1 VIEINKILFLY
12 EIINLN
18 QIKMELNQSNPRN
31 SGLKAAVVVLALLL
45 MGSLAYVYKLNQD
58 KSEVDSSLS
67 KTMTEKEKFQSE
79 LEAKIAEY
87 DTAIADNT
95 ALKGE
100 LEEEQAKIV
109 ELLEKIKKSN
119 GSVAELSKYK
129 NEYVKLKREM
139 DNLIAENNVL
149 KENNTKLTKNLDST
163 VVVLTNARTA
173 NDTLVAKNENLT
185 KTVEK
190 AQKLSVLNLTTLAVK
205 QRSSGKQIDTDKAT
219 RADVLKIS
227 FTIAE
232 NQVAKTGDRT
242 YFVQVIDSKNNVLGD
257 KKTEAFGTTYLP
269 YSFQKTVKYENKTV
283 QVQEDLPVKSIS
295 AGTYF
300 VNVFDK
306 NGDIVSKNSFQLR

>member
-1 VIEINKILFLY
+1 
-12 EIINLN
+12 
-18 QIKMELNQSNPRN
+18 MDLNQSNSKN
-31 SGLKAAVVVLALLL
+31 SGLKVMVLLLVLLL
-45 MGSLAYVYKLNQD
+45 MGSLAYVYKLKQD
-58 KSEVDSSLS
+58 NEAVETSLS
-67 KTMTEKEKFQSE
+67 KTLSEKEKFAAE
-79 LEAKIAEY
+79 LESKIAEY
-87 DTAIADNT
+87 DIAIADNT

-100 LEEEQAKIV
+100 LEEEQAKIM

-129 NEYVKLKREM
+129 SEYVKLKREM

-163 VVVLTNARTA
+163 NVVLTNAKTS
-173 NDTLVAKNENLT
+173 NDTLVAKNQNLS

-190 AQKLSVLNLTTLAVK
+190 AQRLSVLNLTTLAVK
-205 QRSSGKQIDTDKAT
+205 QKSSGKQINTDKASK
-219 RADVLKIS
+219 ADVLKIG

-242 YFVQVIDSKNNVLGD
+242 YYVQVIDSKNNVLGE
-257 KKTEAFGTTYLP
+257 KKTESFGTTYLP
-269 YSFQKTVKYENKTV
+269 YSFQKTIKYENKTV
-283 QVQEDLPVKSIS
+283 QVQEDLSVKNII

-306 NGDIVSKNSFQLR
+306 KGDLVSKSSFQLK

>member
-1 VIEINKILFLY
+1 
-12 EIINLN
+12 
-18 QIKMELNQSNPRN
+18 MELNQSNPRN

-67 KTMTEKEKFQSE
+67 KTLTEKEKFQAE
-79 LEAKIAEY
+79 LEAKITEY
-87 DTAIADNT
+87 DNAIADNT

-100 LEEEQAKIV
+100 LEEEQAKIM

-119 GSVAELSKYK
+119 GSIAELSKYK
-129 NEYVKLKREM
+129 NEFVKLKREM
-139 DNLIAENNVL
+139 DNLIAENNIL

-163 VVVLTNARTA
+163 VVVLSNARTA
-173 NDTLVAKNENLT
+173 NDTLVAKNENLA

-205 QRSSGKQIDTDKAT
+205 QKGSGKQIDTDKAT
-219 RADVLKIS
+219 RADVLKIG

-257 KKTEAFGTTYLP
+257 KKTEAFGASYLP

-283 QVQEDLPVKSIS
+283 QVQEDLAVKNIT

-306 NGDIVSKNSFQLR
+306 NGVLVSKNSFQLR

>member
-1 VIEINKILFLY
+1 
-12 EIINLN
+12 
-18 QIKMELNQSNPRN
+18 MELNQSNPRN
-31 SGLKAAVVVLALLL
+31 SGLKAAIVVLALLL

-173 NDTLVAKNENLT
+173 NDTLVAKNENLS

-306 NGDIVSKNSFQLR
+306 NGEIVSKNSFQLR

>member
-1 VIEINKILFLY
+1 
-12 EIINLN
+12 
-18 QIKMELNQSNPRN
+18 MELNQSNPRN
-31 SGLKAAVVVLALLL
+31 SGLKAAIVVLALLL

-58 KSEVDSSLS
+58 KNEVDSNLT
-67 KTMTEKEKFQSE
+67 KTMTEKEKFQAE

-87 DTAIADNT
+87 DTAISDNT

-119 GSVAELSKYK
+119 GTVAELSKYK

-163 VVVLTNARTA
+163 IVVLSNAKTA
-173 NDTLVAKNENLT
+173 NDTLVAKNENLS

-219 RADVLKIS
+219 RADVLKIG

-257 KKTEAFGTTYLP
+257 KKTETFGTTYLP

-283 QVQEDLPVKSIS
+283 QVQEDLPVKSIT

-306 NGDIVSKNSFQLR
+306 NGELVSKNSFQLR

>member
-1 VIEINKILFLY
+1 
-12 EIINLN
+12 
-18 QIKMELNQSNPRN
+18 MELNQSNPRN
-31 SGLKAAVVVLALLL
+31 SGLKAAIVVLALLL

-58 KSEVDSSLS
+58 KNEVDSNLS
-67 KTMTEKEKFQSE
+67 KTMTEKEKFQVE
-79 LEAKIAEY
+79 LEKKIAEY

-163 VVVLTNARTA
+163 NVVLTNAKSA
-173 NDTLVAKNENLT
+173 NDTLVAKNENLS

-205 QRSSGKQIDTDKAT
+205 QRNSGKQIDTDKAS

-242 YFVQVIDSKNNVLGD
+242 YYVQVIDSKNNVLGE
-257 KKTEAFGTTYLP
+257 KKTATFGGTYLP
-269 YSFQKTVKYENKTV
+269 YSFEKTIKYENKTV

-295 AGTYF
+295 AGSYF

-306 NGDIVSKNSFQLR
+306 NGDLVSKNSFQLR